1 MTPED
6 KKYMQDVLDFMKKKN
21 FLRTNENL
29 KKLYDNVHYHHNAI
43 EI

>member
-6 KKYMQDVLDFMKKKN
+6 KKYMQVVLDFVKHA
-21 FLRTNENL
+21 FQTSVDECL
-29 KKLYDNVHYHHNAI
+29 KKLYDNVHYHHNSI